1 MGSTTGNVWISED
14 SGESWA
20 SVSSNM
26 PPVYAVRF
34 VGER

>member
-14 SGESWA
+14 AGDRWQA
-20 SVSSNM
+20 VSMNL

-34 VGER
+34 GLD